1 MSGRGVG
8 GTPSRPLDTH
18 SVAGRR
24 VRRRPRAPHVLALGC
39 PHRTH
44 LRGPAAPLPVVRGF
58 DDHHRV
64 RHPSRSRPFH
74 PQLSRFPHPTPAT
87 LSGSRST
94 PGHVHVRSNRR
105 VRPHRSGTHPRLGV
119 GAVRF
124 PLPIHAFDRLVVA
137 SPHGEPAPWSG
148 VSLAGRMSRLTL
160 AACCTPKGCLNP
172 LSVIRWLVYIVGGV
186 GTLLAAFGHELWIA
200 LTTAIV
206 TAVTS
211 YLGNQQVESIVV
223 KYSQAAVDLGNVKAW
238 WAALGPEA
246 QSPAGSRRRVG
257 GPDRD
262 GPDAGAFAVGQA
274 DGVGR
279 YGAW

>member
-105 VRPHRSGTHPRLGV
+105 VRPHRSGAYSGPRFARCPRVRSVDARLRPARQTTYPPSPTRGRGRTVSPAHPRI
-119 GAVRF
+119 RSSR
-124 PLPIHAFDRLVVA
+124 PCM
-137 SPHGEPAPWSG
+137 
-148 VSLAGRMSRLTL
+148 AGRRAFIL
-160 AACCTPKGCLNP
+160 A
-172 LSVIRWLVYIVGGV
+172 
-186 GTLLAAFGHELWIA
+186 
-200 LTTAIV
+200 
-206 TAVTS
+206 
-211 YLGNQQVESIVV
+211 
-223 KYSQAAVDLGNVKAW
+223 
-238 WAALGPEA
+238 
-246 QSPAGSRRRVG
+246 
-257 GPDRD
+257 
-262 GPDAGAFAVGQA
+262 
-274 DGVGR
+274 
-279 YGAW
+279 